1 MILASIVE
9 MWSSA
14 WPASVTMLGLG
25 SCFALVLLIASEKL
39 KVEVDPKI
47 EAVQASLPGVDCGA
61 CGFAGCGSYA
71 KAVAADPELIG
82 QCAPGGGE
90 TAEKIA
96 EILSLQVPDGSAPL
110 RPMIHCNAAQ
120 DQRTY
125 YAKYQ
130 GIASCTAADAL
141 ANVQAC
147 KFGCV
152 GFGDCVAACKF
163 GAIQVVNGL
172 ATVDYDK
179 CTGCTACSKACPK
192 GIINMVPFSQDRM
205 LLVACHSRE
214 NSRTTR
220 SMCKVGCI
228 GCGLC
233 AKKSD
238 MFAVS
243 DNLADINYGAY
254 RVDEGVQA
262 AQEKCPT
269 KVIKA
274 IGRA

>member
-1 MILASIVE
+1 MILAMIVE
-9 MWSSA
+9 LWNSA

-39 KVEVDPKI
+39 KVEVDPKV
-47 EAVQASLPGVDCGA
+47 EAIQESLPGVDCGA

-82 QCAPGGGE
+82 QCAPGGGD

-125 YAKYQ
+125 YAKYR
-130 GIASCTAADAL
+130 GIKSCTAADAL

-152 GFGDCVAACKF
+152 GYGGCVAACKF
-163 GAIQVVNGL
+163 DAIQIVNGL
-172 ATVDYDK
+172 ATVDYQK

-205 LLVACHSRE
+205 LLVACRSRE
-214 NSRTTR
+214 NGRATR

-243 DNLADINYGAY
+243 DNLADINYDAY
-254 RVDEGVQA
+254 RVDEGVEA

-269 KVIKA
+269 KVIKH
-274 IGRA
+274 IGSV

>member
-1 MILASIVE
+1 MILASVVE
-9 MWSSA
+9 LLNSA
-14 WPASVTMLGLG
+14 LPASVTMLGLG
-25 SCFALVLLIASEKL
+25 SCFALVLLVASEKL
-39 KVEVDPKI
+39 KVEVDPKV
-47 EAVQASLPGVDCGA
+47 EAIQESLPNVDCGA

-82 QCAPGGGE
+82 LCAPGGGD
-90 TAEKIA
+90 TAAKIA

-110 RPMIHCNAAQ
+110 RPMIHCNATQ

-125 YAKYQ
+125 FARYE
-130 GIASCTAADAL
+130 GIESCTAADAL

-152 GFGDCVAACKF
+152 GFGDCVSACKF
-163 GAIQVVNGL
+163 DAIHAINGL
-172 ATVDYDK
+172 ATVDYNK

-192 GIINMVPFSQDRM
+192 GIIKMVPFSQDRM
-205 LLVACHSRE
+205 LIVACHSQE
-214 NSRTTR
+214 NTRTTR

-238 MFAVS
+238 MFSVA
-243 DNLADINYGAY
+243 DNLADINYEAY
-254 RVDEGVQA
+254 RVDEGVET

-269 KVIKA
+269 KVIKS
-274 IGRA
+274 IGKA